1 MFKSLSRDKPDTRLQ
16 GVIGPLVTTFDS
28 SGDALAIPAF
38 VRNIKAHLDAG
49 QCGVLVCGSTG
60 EAALLEESERSA
72 LVDAARAAV
81 PAESVLLVGIG
92 AESTKQ
98 TVKRAADAGARGADG
113 VLVVSPHYY
122 TSAMN
127 RAALLAHFSAVA
139 DGSPVPVLLYN
150 IPKYTHF
157 PLEPD
162 LVAQLA
168 EHPNVVG
175 IKDSSGDMDLLAG
188 YAKVQR
194 GNPRFTLLTGNGPTF
209 ATALELGARGGILAV
224 ALFTGDM
231 TPRIFSAWTG
241 GDHARARE
249 LQAVLTHAAKEIV
262 GGLGVPGVKAA
273 MDLAG
278 LEGGTVRSPLR
289 SLDETQRRTVDAM
302 LPRAAESTSQSR
314 S

>member
-1 MFKSLSRDKPDTRLQ
+1 LQ

-28 SGDALAIPAF
+28 TGDAVDLSAF

-60 EAALLEESERSA
+60 EAALLDESERAA
-72 LVDAARAAV
+72 LVDAARAVV
-81 PAESVLLVGIG
+81 PANSVLLAGIG

-98 TVKRAADAGARGADG
+98 TVKRAVEAGSRGADG

-122 TSAMN
+122 ASAMN
-127 RAALLAHFSAVA
+127 RAALLAHFTAVA
-139 DGSPVPVLLYN
+139 DRSPVPVLLYN

-157 PLEPD
+157 ALEPD

-175 IKDSSGDMDLLAG
+175 IKDSSGDMELLSG
-188 YAKVQR
+188 YARVQR
-194 GNPRFTLLTGNGPTF
+194 GNQRFTLLTGNGPTF

-224 ALFTGDM
+224 ALFTRDM
-231 TPRIFSAWTG
+231 SQRILAAWTSG
-241 GDHARARE
+241 EPARARE
-249 LQAVLTHAAKEIV
+249 IQALITQAAKEIV

-273 MDLAG
+273 MDAAG
-278 LEGGTVRSPLR
+278 LEGGMVRSPLLP
-289 SLDETQRRTVDAM
+289 LDELQRRHVESL
-302 LPRAAESTSQSR
+302 LPRGVEPASQSR
-314 S
+314 A